1 MIDICSFPDYL
12 LVQIVL
18 KKSLKYKSEVF
29 LGLFADA
36 RIGILGLSQAGAWEG
51 DNRNRRSQDRDEIRS
66 FVFDI
71 KQHLCSN
78 VPREHL
84 RGRGGGTRWTQQG

>member
-36 RIGILGLSQAGAWEG
+36 RIGILGIIIGWCLG
-51 DNRNRRSQDRDEIRS
+51 RRQS
-66 FVFDI
+66 
-71 KQHLCSN
+71 K
-78 VPREHL
+78 
-84 RGRGGGTRWTQQG
+84 

>member
-1 MIDICSFPDYL
+1 MVVELHTPHQALDIPDSKLYFGELMISFMPRICYYDYICSFSDSDYL

-36 RIGILGLSQAGAWEG
+36 RIGILGIITG
-51 DNRNRRSQDRDEIRS
+51 
-66 FVFDI
+66 
-71 KQHLCSN
+71 
-78 VPREHL
+78 
-84 RGRGGGTRWTQQG
+84 

>member
-1 MIDICSFPDYL
+1 MIDICSFSDCL

-51 DNRNRRSQDRDEIRS
+51 DNRNRGD
-66 FVFDI
+66 
-71 KQHLCSN
+71 K
-78 VPREHL
+78 
-84 RGRGGGTRWTQQG
+84 T